1 MLNLD
6 SVKIQF
12 SLNLSTFKPEKFNKT
27 IKEIEDVETISF
39 QVKPKYLKTGI
50 KNIIVNESSGILDFS
65 SKLIPGLY
73 QDMININTIERYLDE
88 INNLDLV
95 KFNTNEII
103 NFGNVRTCDVT
114 NNIKVKNVATYIN
127 SLCVYKINDKYKTD
141 FYIDESIIFDKNVRT
156 KSLREHLT
164 VYNKFPELLKA
175 ENKDFRTKINIE
187 DFKNVLRFESRFN
200 TFELMRKSF
209 NIPEPTLINI
219 LNSNEKVNYN
229 ILNRITD
236 ISSINI
242 DTFNNFKTLIEMKE
256 KYKYSKIRNIQGDLS
271 ILHSCNYDID
281 LLKLFFKTNSTAN
294 NSRYIRHMKQLLKS
308 KDAID
313 KHTCIDEKVNE
324 MKEILKVA

>member
-12 SLNLSTFKPEKFNKT
+12 PLDLSTFKPEKFNKT
-27 IKEIEDVETISF
+27 IKEIDDVETTSF
-39 QVKPKYLKTGI
+39 QVKPNYLKIGI
-50 KNIIVNESSGILDFS
+50 KNITVNENNCILEFS
-65 SKLIPGLY
+65 SKLLPGLY
-73 QDMININTIERYLDE
+73 QDMMNINTIERYLDE
-88 INNLDLV
+88 INNLDLI

-103 NFGNVRTCDVT
+103 NLSNVRTCDVT
-114 NNIKVKNVATYIN
+114 NNVIVKNVATYIN
-127 SLCVYKINDKYKTD
+127 SLCVYKINDKYKSD
-141 FYIDESIIFDKNVRT
+141 FYIDESIIFDRKVKT
-156 KSLREHLT
+156 QSSREHLT
-164 VYNKFPELLKA
+164 VYNKFPELLTA
-175 ENKDFRTKINIE
+175 INKNFRNEIDINY
-187 DFKNVLRFESRFN
+187 FKNVLRFESRFN
-200 TFELMRKSF
+200 NFELMRKSF
-209 NIPEPTLINI
+209 NVKDLTLLNI

-324 MKEILKVA
+324 MKEFLKVA

>member
-12 SLNLSTFKPEKFNKT
+12 PLDLITFKPEKFNKT
-27 IKEIEDVETISF
+27 IKEIEDVETISYE
-39 QVKPKYLKTGI
+39 VKPKYLKTGI
-50 KNIIVNESSGILDFS
+50 KNILVNESGGILEFS

-73 QDMININTIERYLDE
+73 QEMMNINTIERYLNE
-88 INNLDLV
+88 INNLDLI
-95 KFNTNEII
+95 KFNTSDVITSGI
-103 NFGNVRTCDVT
+103 LWSCDNT
-114 NNIKVKNVATYIN
+114 NNVKVENVPTYIN
-127 SLCVYKINDKYKTD
+127 SLCVYKYNDKYKSD
-141 FYIDESIIFDKNVRT
+141 FFIDESIIFDKNVTT
-156 KSLREHLT
+156 KSFKEHLT

-175 ENKDFRTKINIE
+175 ENKDFRNEIDINY
-187 DFKNVLRFESRFN
+187 FKNVLRFESRFAN
-200 TFELMRKSF
+200 FELMRKSF
-209 NIPEPTLINI
+209 NVKDLTLLNV
-219 LNSNEKVNYN
+219 LNSKEKVNYN

-236 ISSINI
+236 LSSINI
-242 DTFNNFKTLIEMKE
+242 DTINNFKTLIEMKE

-313 KHTCIDEKVNE
+313 KHCSIDEKVNE
-324 MKEILKVA
+324 MKEFLKVA

>member
-12 SLNLSTFKPEKFNKT
+12 PLNLITFKPEKFNKT
-27 IKEIEDVETISF
+27 IKEIEDVETTSF

-50 KNIIVNESSGILDFS
+50 KDIIINESSCIFDFS

-73 QDMININTIERYLDE
+73 QDMININTIERYFDE
-88 INNLDLV
+88 INNLGLV

-103 NFGNVRTCDVT
+103 NLGNVRTCDVT

-141 FYIDESIIFDKNVRT
+141 FYIDESIIFDKKVKT
-156 KSLREHLT
+156 KYLREHLT
-164 VYNKFPELLKA
+164 VYNKFPELLTAK
-175 ENKDFRTKINIE
+175 NKDFRTKINIE

-236 ISSINI
+236 ISNIDINI
-242 DTFNNFKTLIEMKE
+242 FNDFKTLIEMKE
-256 KYKYSKIRNIQGDLS
+256 KIKHSKIRNIQGDLS

-281 LLKLFFKTNSTAN
+281 LVKLYFKTNSTAN
-294 NSRYIRHMKQLLKS
+294 NSRYIKNYIQIIKFQNE
-308 KDAID
+308 ID
-313 KHTCIDEKVNE
+313 SCTGIDERVNE
-324 MKEILKVA
+324 MKEFLKVA